1 MIAYWC
7 MLCNG
12 TYLKYYY
19 DIVQHAKEKENKAR
33 SCNHMSVV
41 VVTVSCGDTYLDRL
55 DDDDGLEEG
64 EQEGGEPLDR
74 LLAAPLHAVED
85 REERGRDDAEEHH

>member
-1 MIAYWC
+1 MHA
-7 MLCNG
+7 
-12 TYLKYYY
+12 YLKYYN
-19 DIVQHAKEKENKAR
+19 DIVQDANVVWKENKGR
-33 SCNHMSVV
+33 SCNHMSFA
-41 VVTVSCGDTYLDRL
+41 VVTVSCGDGDTYLDWL

-85 REERGRDDAEEHH
+85 REERGRDDAEEDH